1 MPMVEHRFYKKYY
14 QNPSNVRAS
23 YVNANYNA
31 AHLGGSR
38 SRYLYASLKSGY
50 INCNLMNALKNTDHS
65 IYLAISQNIPDAHN
79 TLEQYQV
86 INPSIEGSFLHNT
99 KYLPQLEDPESLL
112 NICRIFF

>member
-1 MPMVEHRFYKKYY
+1 MLFGFRRAKSFGKAIRYRLAAEH
-14 QNPSNVRAS
+14 S
-23 YVNANYNA
+23 
-31 AHLGGSR
+31 H
-38 SRYLYASLKSGY
+38 LYASLKSGY